1 MYTAHSEVIGVE
13 KFLPEE
19 NAIVLRNG
27 RKIHYN
33 FMVNAMGLKTNLES
47 VKGYEEAWSDPE
59 HPVYLCK
66 DHLSWKSAVNKHMRF
81 HYSHNNGDAM
91 FVIPPYPFAGEVE
104 NYNFFLTRQIYDWYQ
119 HHGK

>member
-1 MYTAHSEVIGVE
+1 M
-13 KFLPEE
+13 PDE

-27 RKIHYN
+27 RKIQYN

-66 DHLSWKSAVNKHMRF
+66 
-81 HYSHNNGDAM
+81 
-91 FVIPPYPFAGEVE
+91 VIKF
-104 NYNFFLTRQIYDWYQ
+104 
-119 HHGK
+119 